1 MDSITLSL
9 RDAERDAVASFNA
22 GLQAHAEGDAQ
33 TALRL
38 WNQAWDRSRALLPAA
53 QNLLALHLD
62 AGNYAAADAIYT
74 ELLLEDPFDAN
85 LWVRQA
91 ALRRRL
97 GRFESARDGYLRAIA
112 IHPYFRYWHDELA
125 EIYALL
131 GQPEAAARQRE
142 RALGLD
148 ADMVELAYDDAM
160 VHLRAGH
167 HAIASA
173 CAEAILEDFP
183 AHTEARLLLVEAH
196 AREGALDEARTSIE
210 EALVASTSETSLRLR
225 FERAKL
231 LAAADPATAA
241 DDITTVLR
249 AEPRFGRAVA
259 LAQSLG
265 LTLEAPDADVAQ
277 PAETA
282 VLSHERLATLAGG
295 AFGGDAPRLLTPDP
309 RLPWQ
314 LRVDHLLRQ
323 ALAIPSPALRPGRVA
338 LVVEPAAASTPIVI
352 ELLGLL
358 MQPDFALE
366 FDPAH
371 PRLCWFEADASAPAI
386 ANAGW
391 LGSPELPQIQP
402 HGWDATL
409 FGLPLE
415 AALDAL
421 HEAGGSEG
429 FNLILFV
436 GSGCLPDLGTDAAK
450 RLRHLPVYQ
459 MAHLGGASGNQLQLR
474 LSGLAPNWVDLP
486 TG

>member
-22 GLQAHAEGDAQ
+22 GLQAHAAGDTQ
-33 TALRL
+33 TALHL
-38 WNQAWDRSRALLPAA
+38 WNEAWDRSRALLPAA
-53 QNLLALHLD
+53 HNLLALHLD
-62 AGNYAAADAIYT
+62 AGNYAAAEAIYKD
-74 ELLLEDPFDAN
+74 LLLEDPFDAN
-85 LWVRQA
+85 LHVRQA

-97 GRFESARDGYLRAIA
+97 GQFERARDGYLRAIGL
-112 IHPYFRYWHDELA
+112 HPYFRYWHDELA

-160 VHLRAGH
+160 VHLRAGRH
-167 HAIASA
+167 TIASA

-183 AHTEARLLLVEAH
+183 AHTEARILLVEAH
-196 AREGALDEARTSIE
+196 AREGALDEARAAIS
-210 EALVASTSETSLRLR
+210 EALIAATPETALRLR
-225 FERAKL
+225 FERARL
-231 LAAADPATAA
+231 LATADPATATEDLIA
-241 DDITTVLR
+241 VLS
-249 AEPRFGRAVA
+249 AEPRFGRAIA
-259 LAQSLG
+259 LADSLG
-265 LTLEAPDADVAQ
+265 LPVQAPAAEAAP
-277 PAETA
+277 PTETA
-282 VLSHERLATLAGG
+282 VLSPERLETLAGG
-295 AFGGDAPRLLTPDP
+295 TFGGDAPRLLTPDP

-314 LRVDHLLRQ
+314 LRLDHLLRQ
-323 ALAIPSPALRPGRVA
+323 ALALPSPALRPGRVA

-358 MQPDFALE
+358 MHPDFALG

-371 PRLCWFEADASAPAI
+371 PRLCWFEADAGAPAI

-391 LGSPELPQIQP
+391 LGSPALPQIQP

-409 FGLPLE
+409 FGIPLE
-415 AALDAL
+415 AALEAI

-436 GSGCLPDLGTDAAK
+436 GSGRLPDAATDAAK

-459 MAHLGGASGNQLQLR
+459 MAHLGGAAGNQLQLR

>member
-1 MDSITLSL
+1 MDPITLSL

-22 GLQAHAEGDAQ
+22 GLLAHAAGDAQ
-33 TALRL
+33 TALRC
-38 WNQAWDRSRALLPAA
+38 WNEAWDRSRALLPAA

-74 ELLLEDPFDAN
+74 DLLLEDPFDAN

-97 GRFESARDGYLRAIA
+97 GRFESARDGYLRAIGL
-112 IHPYFRYWHDELA
+112 HPYFRYWHDELA
-125 EIYALL
+125 ELYALL

-160 VHLRAGH
+160 VHLRAGRH
-167 HAIASA
+167 SIASA

-196 AREGALDEARTSIE
+196 AREGALTEARAAIDEA
-210 EALVASTSETSLRLR
+210 LPVATPATALRLR
-225 FERAKL
+225 FERARL
-231 LAAADPATAA
+231 LAGTDPAAAADDLVA
-241 DDITTVLR
+241 VLN
-249 AEPRFGRAVA
+249 AEPGFGRGRA
-259 LAQSLG
+259 LAESLG
-265 LTLEAPDADVAQ
+265 LTLEAPNADAAHA
-277 PAETA
+277 AETA
-282 VLSHERLATLAGG
+282 LLSPDRLATLASGT
-295 AFGGDAPRLLTPDP
+295 FGGDAPRLLAPDP

-314 LRVDHLLRQ
+314 LRLDHLLRQ
-323 ALAIPSPALRPGRVA
+323 ALALPSPALRPGRVA

-358 MQPDFALE
+358 MHPDFGLA

-371 PRLCWFEADASAPAI
+371 PRLCWLEADASAPAI
-386 ANAGW
+386 GNAGW
-391 LGSPELPQIQP
+391 LGSPEMPQIQP

-421 HEAGGSEG
+421 QEAGGSEG

-436 GSGCLPDLGTDAAK
+436 GSGRLTDLATDAAK

-459 MAHLGGASGNQLQLR
+459 MAHLGGAPGNQLQLR

-486 TG
+486 TS